1 MFNKVIVR
9 NENDFVVNVNPLVY
23 GSGYN
28 VVPKS
33 VDPWNKY
40 DIEEVRTYVANNPD
54 MVVAELPIPLV
65 EELPI
70 PVVEA

>member
-1 MFNKVIVR
+1 MFKKVIVR
-9 NENDFVVNVNPLVY
+9 NENDYIVFVDELVC

-33 VDPWNKY
+33 VDPSNKY
-40 DIEEVRTYVANNPD
+40 NIEDVRIYVANNPN
-54 MVVAELPIPLV
+54 MVV

-70 PVVEA
+70 PVIEA